1 MTSPLRRPAFARLWL
16 GGLLSETGDW
26 LLHISLPLF
35 VLGLTGS
42 PLITALTFM
51 LGLLPSVACA
61 PIAGVLADRLDRRL
75 MMVWVSVAQAFVL
88 LPLLVV
94 DGPDQLWVVLVVTGV
109 QAALAA
115 VFEPAKNALV
125 PQLAGAGQLAG
136 ANGLIGFASNMG
148 RLLGGPV
155 GGVVLEV
162 WGIRGVVLADAASFL
177 VVALLMA
184 WRRGMPGPVGEY
196 PPFGKWWR
204 RWSEGLRVVLAPG
217 PLRPVA
223 VIAGLLGLAQ
233 GMFVALFVF
242 YVTDVL
248 GAGEAETGLLRG
260 VQAIGGL
267 AGGLV
272 AGWLARRVG
281 DKVLAGA
288 SLLVFALIGVLG
300 WNGPYLTTALW
311 VYIGLFAAIGAPA
324 VTGVSALLALLQR
337 SANEGELGRALG
349 GFQAISDGAQGIGML
364 ASGAL
369 VGVLPILVLLNVQIS
384 LYALAGLLL
393 LVGVRSRAPVGGENQ
408 VRVALDCR

>member
-1 MTSPLRRPAFARLWL
+1 MTSPLRSPAFARLWL
-16 GGLLSETGDW
+16 SGLLSETGDW

-75 MMVWVSVAQAFVL
+75 MMVWVSLAQALVL
-88 LPLLVV
+88 LPLLAV
-94 DGPDQLWVVLVVTGV
+94 DGPDRLWIVLAVTGA

-162 WGIRGVVLADAASFL
+162 WGIRGVVLADAVSFL
-177 VVALLMA
+177 AVAALMA
-184 WRRGMPGPVGEY
+184 SRRGMPSRARAEH

-204 RWSEGLRVVLAPG
+204 RWTEGLRVVLAPG

-223 VIAGLLGLAQ
+223 VIAALLGLAQ

-248 GAGEAETGLLRG
+248 GAGAAETGLLRG

-267 AGGLV
+267 AGGLI
-272 AGWLARRVG
+272 AGWLARRTG
-281 DKVLAGA
+281 DKVLAGG

-324 VTGVSALLALLQR
+324 VTGISALLALLQR
-337 SANEGELGRALG
+337 SADEQELGRALG

-364 ASGAL
+364 VSGAL
-369 VGVLPILVLLNVQIS
+369 VGVLPMLVLLNVQIG
-384 LYALAGLLL
+384 LYAVAGLLL
-393 LVGVRSRAPVGGENQ
+393 LVGKTVRARESVTA
-408 VRVALDCR
+408 

>member
-1 MTSPLRRPAFARLWL
+1 MSGPLRRPAFARLWL
-16 GGLLSETGDW
+16 GGMLSETGDW

-42 PLITALTFM
+42 PLITAVTFM
-51 LGLLPSVACA
+51 LGLLPSVVCA
-61 PIAGVLADRLDRRL
+61 PIGGVLADRWDRRR
-75 MMVWVSVAQAFVL
+75 MIVWVSVAQAALL
-88 LPLLVV
+88 LPLLAV
-94 DGPDQLWVVLVVTGV
+94 DGPDRLWLVLVVTGA

-125 PQLAGAGQLAG
+125 PVLVEPDQLAG
-136 ANGLIGFASNMG
+136 ANGLIGFASSMG
-148 RLLGGPV
+148 RLLGGPL
-155 GGVVLEV
+155 GGVVLQV
-162 WGIRGVVLADAASFL
+162 WGIHGVVLADALSFL
-177 VVALLMA
+177 VVAALMA
-184 WRRGMPGPVGEY
+184 PRRGMPVSGAGER

-204 RWSEGLRVVLAPG
+204 QWTDGLRVVLAPG

-223 VIAGLLGLAQ
+223 IIAGLLGLAQ

-267 AGGLV
+267 AGGLI
-272 AGWLARRVG
+272 AGWLARRMG
-281 DKVLAGA
+281 DKVLAGG

-324 VTGVSALLALLQR
+324 VTGISALLALLQR
-337 SANEGELGRALG
+337 SADPRQLGKAMG

-369 VGVLPILVLLNVQIS
+369 VGVLPISVLLNAQIS
-384 LYALAGLLL
+384 LYALAGFLLL
-393 LVGVRSRAPVGGENQ
+393 AGTSMRHPTPVP
-408 VRVALDCR
+408 A

>member
-1 MTSPLRRPAFARLWL
+1 MSGPLRSPAFARLWL
-16 GGLLSETGDW
+16 SGLLSETGDW

-51 LGLLPSVACA
+51 LGLLPSVVCA
-61 PIAGVLADRLDRRL
+61 PLAGVLADRWDRRR
-75 MMVWVSVAQAFVL
+75 MIVWVSVAQAAML
-88 LPLLVV
+88 LPLLAV
-94 DGPDQLWVVLVVTGV
+94 DGPDRLWLVLLVTGA

-125 PQLAGAGQLAG
+125 PALVAPGQLAG
-136 ANGLIGFASNMG
+136 ANGLIGFATSMG
-148 RLLGGPV
+148 RLLGGPL
-155 GGVVLEV
+155 GGVVLQA
-162 WGIRGVVLADAASFL
+162 WGIRGVVLADAVSFL
-177 VVALLMA
+177 LVAVLMSV
-184 WRRGMPGPVGEY
+184 RGASSPVGAH

-204 RWSEGLRVVLAPG
+204 RWTEGLRVVLAPG

-223 VIAGLLGLAQ
+223 VIAGLLGFAQ

-267 AGGLV
+267 AGGLI
-272 AGWLARRVG
+272 AGWLARRLG
-281 DKVLAGA
+281 EKVLAGG
-288 SLLVFALIGVLG
+288 SWLVFALLGVLG

-311 VYIGLFAAIGAPA
+311 VYIGLFAALGAPA
-324 VTGVSALLALLQR
+324 VTGISALVAMLQH
-337 SANEGELGRALG
+337 SADSRELGRAMG

-364 ASGAL
+364 ISGAL
-369 VGVLPILVLLNVQIS
+369 VGVLPMLVLLNVQIS

-393 LVGVRSRAPVGGENQ
+393 LLGTTQRTTERTPAP
-408 VRVALDCR
+408 APL